1 MKKNLINNAPKP
13 PAKEYNNSTS
23 RETLKSTLIGSPP
36 KEGDQKMSDKDNHP
50 IINYEQRSISR
61 NSLVSSILNTTPK
74 KPEQKK

>member
-1 MKKNLINNAPKP
+1 
-13 PAKEYNNSTS
+13 
-23 RETLKSTLIGSPP
+23 
-36 KEGDQKMSDKDNHP
+36 MSDKDNHP